1 MNEIFTN
8 FKEIMTQ
15 KYATFSGRAGRKE
28 YWLFQ
33 LFNFIVSFFISIL
46 AFSLGDSYGGPN
58 MVFMIILWIYS
69 LALLIPSIAVTV
81 RRLHDLGKGGGWIF
95 ISAIPILGGII
106 LLILMICKGEPQT
119 NRFGEPIQ

>member
-1 MNEIFTN
+1 
-8 FKEIMTQ
+8 
-15 KYATFSGRAGRKE
+15 
-28 YWLFQ
+28 
-33 LFNFIVSFFISIL
+33 
-46 AFSLGDSYGGPN
+46 

>member
-46 AFSLGDSYGGPN
+46 AFSLKDSYGGPN

>member
-46 AFSLGDSYGGPN
+46 AFSLKDSYGGPN

-81 RRLHDLGKGGGWIF
+81 RRLHDLGKGGDWIF